1 MSFQDFKDNTT
12 RALVSKTIDGVLH
25 YVNKDRQKNLLKL
38 VDISEKLMGDKFR
51 KEVFEGARNLINDPD
66 SKWMKYANRI
76 LDEIDPHVMDETES
90 PELAYS
96 GGFGAGYGSYSTN
109 VPGGRSGYSGASR
122 GYLNSEY
129 NRGGF
134 GSKYAGGFQSGFAS
148 GGHESPNYPGGRHTV
163 QSSSFGAG
171 YGSSRVNHHSGAPV
185 APAGGGVTTAP
196 AAPARKKAANF
207 AAGDLVDHKV
217 FGRGKVLKVTP
228 VAGDCIVEIQ
238 FDRVG
243 IKKTMANYAPLT
255 KLTSEE

>member
-1 MSFQDFKDNTT
+1 MPAASQVGLLPAGTKARTT
-12 RALVSKTIDGVLH
+12 PAAATRSKAV
-25 YVNKDRQKNLLKL
+25 
-38 VDISEKLMGDKFR
+38 
-51 KEVFEGARNLINDPD
+51 A
-66 SKWMKYANRI
+66 
-76 LDEIDPHVMDETES
+76 
-90 PELAYS
+90 
-96 GGFGAGYGSYSTN
+96 
-109 VPGGRSGYSGASR
+109 
-122 GYLNSEY
+122 
-129 NRGGF
+129 
-134 GSKYAGGFQSGFAS
+134 
-148 GGHESPNYPGGRHTV
+148 
-163 QSSSFGAG
+163 FGAG

-238 FDRVG
+238 FDRVD

>member
-1 MSFQDFKDNTT
+1 MSRSIRNIRVISGIFYHSALHAIFTAFQELSFKNNM
-12 RALVSKTIDGVLH
+12 L
-25 YVNKDRQKNLLKL
+25 
-38 VDISEKLMGDKFR
+38 
-51 KEVFEGARNLINDPD
+51 
-66 SKWMKYANRI
+66 
-76 LDEIDPHVMDETES
+76 
-90 PELAYS
+90 
-96 GGFGAGYGSYSTN
+96 
-109 VPGGRSGYSGASR
+109 ASR
-122 GYLNSEY
+122 KLQGNIPANFAAQQS